1 MTIHVHT
8 IFIELVNVKELWDS
22 VNLAVLTVSLLFQF
36 QNRRDLKIIPV
47 VKENRQVS
55 LPGLKWHLGFIFN
68 ALLLAF
74 K

>member
-1 MTIHVHT
+1 MTIHIHT
-8 IFIELVNVKELWDS
+8 IFIELINVKELWDS
-22 VNLAVLTVSLLFQF
+22 INLAVLTVSLLFQF
-36 QNRRDLKIIPV
+36 QNKRDLKIIPV

-55 LPGLKWHLGFIFN
+55 LLGLKCHLGFIFS